1 MRRRGGRRALPHQ
14 LSRKLLSVLDR
25 LGCLSLRSALAS
37 IWRMRSR
44 VNENC
49 WPTSCS
55 VWSLFMSLGQ
65 LDRNEGKIAA
75 AITFVDEAAAA
86 RA

>member
-1 MRRRGGRRALPHQ
+1 
-14 LSRKLLSVLDR
+14 
-25 LGCLSLRSALAS
+25 LAS